1 MVAQYQLT
9 CCGKV
14 FTDVSLLAK
23 KECPHCKTK
32 NPMIEE
38 LDKEDH
44 IIMVGKGF
52 SGDDIFESRPWGSFN
67 VIADRPNLK
76 IKELIVNPNSKISL
90 QLHRLREEFWVV
102 LRGKGMLTL
111 GLDEIPVEEGQPIH
125 IRQYEMH
132 SIHNYTDEELVIIE
146 VQKGICQEDDIIRIE
161 DDYGRVK
168 KENFSEKPIKDD
180 IGGRSTCCG
189 RNKRKDNKKKQ
200 QASKTKK

>member
-14 FTDVSLLAK
+14 FTDVSLLTK
-23 KECPHCKTK
+23 KECPYCKTK

-44 IIMVGKGF
+44 IIMAGRGF
-52 SGDDIFESRPWGSFN
+52 SGDDIFEDRPWGSFN

-90 QLHRLREEFWVV
+90 QIHRLREEFWVV

-132 SIHNYTDEELVIIE
+132 SIHNY
-146 VQKGICQEDDIIRIE
+146 
-161 DDYGRVK
+161 
-168 KENFSEKPIKDD
+168 
-180 IGGRSTCCG
+180 
-189 RNKRKDNKKKQ
+189 
-200 QASKTKK
+200 